1 MHICVF
7 CSSADTINSNY
18 KALAFDF
25 GKWLADNNFSLV
37 YGGAVGG
44 LMDAV
49 AKGAQSADGDIWGII
64 PKSIIEKNR
73 LSTIP
78 NKLLKVDSMANRKSL
93 MKDVSDA
100 FVVFPGGYGTL
111 DEFFD
116 VYAAAIVGEHNK
128 PIFVFNPDNYWQGII
143 TQFEKFK
150 NEGTAKNTS
159 DNSLVFCDDLDDLK
173 NNLILIK

>member
-25 GKWLADNNFSLV
+25 GKWLAENNFSLV

-78 NKLLKVDSMANRKSL
+78 NKLLKVDSMAKIIDERC
-93 MKDVSDA
+93 
-100 FVVFPGGYGTL
+100 FRCFCRFPRRIWHSG
-111 DEFFD
+111 
-116 VYAAAIVGEHNK
+116 
-128 PIFVFNPDNYWQGII
+128 
-143 TQFEKFK
+143 
-150 NEGTAKNTS
+150 
-159 DNSLVFCDDLDDLK
+159 
-173 NNLILIK
+173 